1 MADVEDIRSRLETIA
16 EELADLAL
24 DALREAVESG
34 ATKSETERRLTR
46 ARTAVS
52 KAARLLDE

>member
-1 MADVEDIRSRLETIA
+1 VD
-16 EELADLAL
+16 
-24 DALREAVESG
+24 SG

-52 KAARLLDE
+52 KAARLLDD